1 MELRYSWDK
10 PNGGKESWEDICER
24 VVENVFSIVD
34 FNGKEDV
41 KARLKH
47 YMKERKFIPGGR
59 FLAQSGRDFHQTN
72 NCLSGETRFIT
83 RDGVK
88 TLRECSG
95 QTVTLLSS
103 GGKWIDSEI
112 RSFGVQDLYKVSVS
126 RGRHKKD
133 IYSTVDHRWFI
144 SAYTGEDNR
153 SLCKTEK
160 TTNELVVGEKLYQVF
175 GYGISRNHPSITGIQ
190 HGLVFGDGTR
200 TNDPLGF
207 SSATIKLCGEKNT
220 ALSGMFPGFKT
231 NESGEDIIVTGL
243 PRFFKDRP
251 SILSDRNYLYGWLS
265 GYFAA
270 DGCVSEDGAIIL
282 NSSKRDDLE
291 FVRDVCYVLGI
302 GTNSISEQTRVSNL
316 TGNDS
321 SMYKIT
327 FMRETLVPEFFLVSA
342 HKERF
347 LENPSQKRLMWRIE
361 SIEKTDRREEVYC
374 AIVPE
379 THEFVLEDNI
389 LTGNC
394 FLLRAEDTR
403 EGWGD
408 LLQKATV
415 MLMSGGGIGIDY
427 SDLRPSGAR
436 LKRSGGT
443 SSGPLPLMKV
453 VNEVGRGVMSGGKR
467 RSAIWAGLRWSHPDV
482 FDFIAVKNWPKEVRK
497 LKEKDFDFPAAM
509 DMTNVSVILDKNF
522 FDAYHNPDH
531 DLHKHA
537 QDVYWQTIERMLKT
551 GEPGFSVDYDNPKES
566 LRNAPICADT
576 MVLLDYGYEKV
587 GNIIG
592 QLITLETGAGNQVEV
607 AFEMTNE
614 QAPIVKV
621 GLSNGRYI
629 RCDYS
634 HEFIVRSDCPDE
646 KTDPYYTGY
655 TRIKAIDLQLGD
667 FLLTHKDE
675 AIPSVMVESLSFDGV
690 EPVYCTDVKLPE
702 HSFVAEGVV
711 ISNCTEI
718 VSEDDSDV
726 CCLGSLN
733 LPLIENLDELKDVT
747 DLAQLF
753 LMVGILYSDIPHQR
767 VRDVRQ
773 KNMRTGLGIMG
784 FHEWL
789 IRHNLRYE
797 PNDLLGEWLSVW
809 KDTSDSSVI
818 KWARVLGT
826 NVPVKKRA
834 IAPNGSISIAGGQ
847 TTSGIEPIFSVAYK
861 RRYLTPDG
869 WKMQYVVDF
878 VAERLY
884 EDGYDLSAVE
894 DAHSL
899 SFDVEKRIAF
909 QAFVQ
914 EFVDNSISSTINLPA
929 GSHENGNVEKFGN
942 VLIQYLPKLRG
953 ITVYPDG
960 ARGGQPLTPIDFST
974 AIKHKGVVFEG
985 HEDCATGVCGL

>member
-1 MELRYSWDK
+1 MTDNGFSKSIMELRYSWDK
-10 PNGGKESWEDICER
+10 PDGEKESWEDICER
-24 VVENVFSIVD
+24 VVDNVFSIVE
-34 FNGKEDV
+34 FGGKEDV
-41 KARLKH
+41 EERLKY
-47 YMKERKFIPGGR
+47 YMKNRKFIPGGR

-83 RDGVK
+83 REGAR

-95 QTVTLLSS
+95 QVVTLLSS

-112 RSFGVQDLYKVSVS
+112 KSFGVQDLYKVSVS
-126 RGRHKKD
+126 RGKQKKD
-133 IYSTVDHRWFI
+133 IYSTIDHRWFV
-144 SAYTGEDNR
+144 SAYTGENGR
-153 SLCKTEK
+153 SLCKVEK
-160 TTNELVVGEKLYQVF
+160 KTSELTVGEKLYQVF
-175 GYGISRNHPSITGIQ
+175 GYGISRNHLSITGVQ

-200 TNDPLGF
+200 EDDLLGF

-220 ALSGMFPGFKT
+220 ALSNMFPGFKI
-231 NESGEDIIVTGL
+231 NESEDDLVVTGL

-270 DGCVSEDGAIIL
+270 DGCVSEDGVIIL
-282 NSSKRDDLE
+282 NSSKKDDLE

-302 GTNSISEQTRVSNL
+302 GTNGISEQARVSNL
-316 TGNDS
+316 TGDKS
-321 SMYKIT
+321 VMYKIT
-327 FMRETLVPEFFLVSA
+327 FMRETLVPEFFLVLA

-347 LENPSQKRLMWRIE
+347 LENPSQRRLMWRIE
-361 SIEKTDRREEVYC
+361 SIEKTDRKEEVYC

-408 LLQKATV
+408 LLQKATL

-551 GEPGFSVDYDNPKES
+551 GEPGFSVDYENPKES
-566 LRNAPICADT
+566 LRNA
-576 MVLLDYGYEKV
+576 
-587 GNIIG
+587 
-592 QLITLETGAGNQVEV
+592 
-607 AFEMTNE
+607 
-614 QAPIVKV
+614 
-621 GLSNGRYI
+621 
-629 RCDYS
+629 
-634 HEFIVRSDCPDE
+634 
-646 KTDPYYTGY
+646 
-655 TRIKAIDLQLGD
+655 
-667 FLLTHKDE
+667 
-675 AIPSVMVESLSFDGV
+675 
-690 EPVYCTDVKLPE
+690 
-702 HSFVAEGVV
+702 
-711 ISNCTEI
+711 CTEV

-733 LPLIENLDELKDVT
+733 LPLINDIDELKEVT

-753 LMVGILYSDIPHQR
+753 LMVGIMYSDVPHQR

-797 PNDLLGEWLSVW
+797 PNDLLGEWLSAW
-809 KDTSDSSVI
+809 KDTSDSSAV
-818 KWARVLGT
+818 KWARILGT

-878 VAERLY
+878 VAERLH
-884 EDGYDLSAVE
+884 EDGYDLSTVE

-914 EFVDNSISSTINLPA
+914 KFVDNSISSTINLPS

-942 VLIQYLPKLRG
+942 ILIQYLPKLRG

-960 ARGGQPLTPIDFST
+960 ARGGQPLTPVEFST